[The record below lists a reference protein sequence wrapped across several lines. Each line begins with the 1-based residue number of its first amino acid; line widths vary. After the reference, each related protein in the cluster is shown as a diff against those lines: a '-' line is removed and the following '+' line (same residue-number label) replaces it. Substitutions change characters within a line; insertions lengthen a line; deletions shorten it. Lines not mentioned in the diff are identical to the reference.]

1 MLVGHRAKVWLVHS
15 RPQSIGFDHKFAF
28 DGVFSVAGPTPV
40 FHQLRGPT
48 DEELADIVEAVA
60 VANTVIET
68 LRNDGYLS
76 QEGVEIDRPD

>member
-1 MLVGHRAKVWLVHS
+1 M
-15 RPQSIGFDHKFAF
+15 
-28 DGVFSVAGPTPV
+28 AGPTPV

-48 DEELADIVEAVA
+48 DEELADIVEA